1 LSPRE
6 VSKVIRE
13 GYESLVLPEVEM
25 KGWDRWREGENKGVV
40 KRWGRVVV
48 EDVRGFG
55 QGWVV
60 GNGNGG

>member
-1 LSPRE
+1 
-6 VSKVIRE
+6 
-13 GYESLVLPEVEM
+13 M